1 MTYENLDKL
10 KEEIEAEL
18 REKKFAVFYGLG
30 RSEIDRDMSINWDT
44 EAHPDFR
51 EFLTV
56 AEGAGIKIVIVY
68 YKILTQGHIAELMD
82 QLDDL
87 DLDRDERRNLSR
99 DLQRLKM
106 YEGFISSV
114 DLSFDTHGQSY
125 MFSVSTNWFKS
136 LLEIAGQ
143 FDVFGPGFD
152 GEDVDN
158 EPLGGAYFSKN

>member
-1 MTYENLDKL
+1 MIYENLDKL
-10 KEEIEAEL
+10 KEEIETEL
-18 REKKFAVFYGLG
+18 RGKEFAVFYGLG
-30 RSEIDRDMSINWDT
+30 RSEIDRDMSINWDA
-44 EAHPDFR
+44 EARPDFR
-51 EFLTV
+51 EFLKV
-56 AEGAGIKIVIVY
+56 AEIAGIKIVVVN

-106 YEGFISSV
+106 YEGFISSL

-125 MFSVSTNWFKS
+125 MFSVATTWFKN
-136 LLEIAGQ
+136 LVEIASQ
-143 FDVFGPGFD
+143 FDMFGPGFD
-152 GEDVDN
+152 GEEADD